1 MPHNYPLRVYLYCP
15 SNCPTNCPK
24 KCPRNCPKTCP
35 RNCAKQCPNIVPQ
48 TVPQIFPQIVPQ
60 VVPKSVPKSAPKSF
74 PKSVPKS
81 FPQLVLKIVP
91 KIQIFG
97 GLFKRTEKRAI
108 WKEDL
113 KKENVLHI
121 YKSAAC
127 HYNCHALLLK
137 AIFCWHYAHVA
148 KMCLDL
154 SKSEES
160 SDKKFSN
167 FHVCI
172 IMQYLF
178 FLFFLWFKK
187 NLINVE
193 QLFSCINVAFR
204 SGPKLQFEFITVF
217 KSCHHFLL
225 TNSSHFR
232 CLLHTSHTYFC
243 KL

>member
-1 MPHNYPLRVYLYCP
+1 MSQKFKCWAEYLKGQKKERYERKMKNKTYCIPIYKSAACNY
-15 SNCPTNCPK
+15 NCRYYWKTFSIGNKPMCQKLSQNCPK
-24 KCPRNCPKTCP
+24 K
-35 RNCAKQCPNIVPQ
+35 V
-48 TVPQIFPQIVPQ
+48 PQIVPQ
-60 VVPKSVPKSAPKSF
+60 AVPKSIPKSAPKSF

-154 SKSEES
+154 SKSGES
-160 SDKKFSN
+160 SDKEQFS
-167 FHVCI
+167 CI

-178 FLFFLWFKK
+178 FFFFFWFK
-187 NLINVE
+187 
-193 QLFSCINVAFR
+193 
-204 SGPKLQFEFITVF
+204 
-217 KSCHHFLL
+217 
-225 TNSSHFR
+225 
-232 CLLHTSHTYFC
+232 
-243 KL
+243 